1 MVAREDDN
9 KAAILDEALTRFVN
23 VYVQG
28 ENPDID
34 EFVRQYPQHQTLIR
48 RRIESLREIDSLF
61 DSLVRADEID
71 FAATATGYDLA
82 GRRIGQFEIREM
94 IGRGG
99 MGIVYLARDTKLK
112 RSVAIKSMPAE
123 LQANSRARTRFR
135 REAELLA
142 SLNHPNIAAIYD
154 IVEQEESA
162 GYLVLE
168 YVPGETLAQRIA
180 REPLRLED
188 AFSIGLQIAEA
199 VAAAHDKG
207 VVHRDL
213 KPGNIK
219 ITPEG
224 KVKVLDF
231 GLAKASP
238 PKGQSVETAVTRPGR
253 IMGTPA
259 YMSPEQACGKD
270 TDYRTD
276 IWSFGCIMY
285 EMLTGN
291 IPFEGETAT
300 DTVARILEREPDW
313 QALPQDTPTNIR
325 TLLRR
330 CLEKDPRRRLRD
342 IGDAAIEIR
351 ESLAPPATA
360 TAAALATPAPSPR
373 RWAMV
378 IGLIVIMLALLLA
391 VVGPVLREKLLGG
404 ASSGQIE
411 SLAVLPLQNLTGD
424 PNQEHY
430 AEGLTVELIAELG
443 KIGAMQV
450 KSRTSSMLYKELK
463 VDAIVE
469 GSLLRVG
476 EQVRLTAKLIHAPT
490 DTHLWV
496 DSYERDPPD
505 IPTLLSEMARTI
517 AEQIEIRLTPDEE
530 ALLAEKRP
538 VNPETHNTYLLGM
551 FYLNKQT
558 PEGTQKGLEYLQQ
571 AIDKDPSDAR
581 AYGAM
586 AMGYAVSAHGPGAS
600 PDAGRL
606 AREAAN
612 KALKLDNNL
621 AEAHAALAINKLY
634 GTRDWKTVEQSFQ
647 DALKLNSTLAVAR
660 AHYSW
665 YLQLFGRTDEALAQ
679 MRQAQTI
686 DPLSPLWPAWLG
698 TQYLWAGQPDKAIEK
713 AQESLDLA
721 PDFPVALS
729 VLGSVYAE
737 KGMYEEAIKEY
748 RKAADLSPIWRSSLA
763 STYAQAG
770 RLDEARSLLA
780 ELEADPTPW
789 DVFFIAEIYAV
800 LGEKDQVFRWL
811 ETAFEPPQ
819 HSYVPWI
826 KHFPG
831 FKPLRDDPR
840 FADLLRRMNLPE

>member
-391 VVGPVLREKLLGG
+391 VVGPCCTK
-404 ASSGQIE
+404 
-411 SLAVLPLQNLTGD
+411 
-424 PNQEHY
+424 
-430 AEGLTVELIAELG
+430 
-443 KIGAMQV
+443 
-450 KSRTSSMLYKELK
+450 
-463 VDAIVE
+463 
-469 GSLLRVG
+469 
-476 EQVRLTAKLIHAPT
+476 
-490 DTHLWV
+490 
-496 DSYERDPPD
+496 
-505 IPTLLSEMARTI
+505 IPTSLFR
-517 AEQIEIRLTPDEE
+517 RL
-530 ALLAEKRP
+530 R
-538 VNPETHNTYLLGM
+538 
-551 FYLNKQT
+551 
-558 PEGTQKGLEYLQQ
+558 
-571 AIDKDPSDAR
+571 
-581 AYGAM
+581 
-586 AMGYAVSAHGPGAS
+586 
-600 PDAGRL
+600 
-606 AREAAN
+606 
-612 KALKLDNNL
+612 
-621 AEAHAALAINKLY
+621 
-634 GTRDWKTVEQSFQ
+634 
-647 DALKLNSTLAVAR
+647 
-660 AHYSW
+660 
-665 YLQLFGRTDEALAQ
+665 
-679 MRQAQTI
+679 
-686 DPLSPLWPAWLG
+686 
-698 TQYLWAGQPDKAIEK
+698 
-713 AQESLDLA
+713 
-721 PDFPVALS
+721 
-729 VLGSVYAE
+729 GS
-737 KGMYEEAIKEY
+737 
-748 RKAADLSPIWRSSLA
+748 
-763 STYAQAG
+763 
-770 RLDEARSLLA
+770 
-780 ELEADPTPW
+780 
-789 DVFFIAEIYAV
+789 
-800 LGEKDQVFRWL
+800 
-811 ETAFEPPQ
+811 
-819 HSYVPWI
+819 
-826 KHFPG
+826 
-831 FKPLRDDPR
+831 
-840 FADLLRRMNLPE
+840 

>member
-259 YMSPEQACGKD
+259 YMSPEQAC
-270 TDYRTD
+270 
-276 IWSFGCIMY
+276 
-285 EMLTGN
+285 
-291 IPFEGETAT
+291 
-300 DTVARILEREPDW
+300 
-313 QALPQDTPTNIR
+313 
-325 TLLRR
+325 
-330 CLEKDPRRRLRD
+330 
-342 IGDAAIEIR
+342 
-351 ESLAPPATA
+351 
-360 TAAALATPAPSPR
+360 
-373 RWAMV
+373 
-378 IGLIVIMLALLLA
+378 
-391 VVGPVLREKLLGG
+391 
-404 ASSGQIE
+404 
-411 SLAVLPLQNLTGD
+411 
-424 PNQEHY
+424 
-430 AEGLTVELIAELG
+430 
-443 KIGAMQV
+443 
-450 KSRTSSMLYKELK
+450 
-463 VDAIVE
+463 
-469 GSLLRVG
+469 
-476 EQVRLTAKLIHAPT
+476 
-490 DTHLWV
+490 
-496 DSYERDPPD
+496 
-505 IPTLLSEMARTI
+505 
-517 AEQIEIRLTPDEE
+517 
-530 ALLAEKRP
+530 
-538 VNPETHNTYLLGM
+538 
-551 FYLNKQT
+551 
-558 PEGTQKGLEYLQQ
+558 
-571 AIDKDPSDAR
+571 
-581 AYGAM
+581 
-586 AMGYAVSAHGPGAS
+586 
-600 PDAGRL
+600 
-606 AREAAN
+606 
-612 KALKLDNNL
+612 
-621 AEAHAALAINKLY
+621 
-634 GTRDWKTVEQSFQ
+634 
-647 DALKLNSTLAVAR
+647 
-660 AHYSW
+660 
-665 YLQLFGRTDEALAQ
+665 
-679 MRQAQTI
+679 
-686 DPLSPLWPAWLG
+686 
-698 TQYLWAGQPDKAIEK
+698 
-713 AQESLDLA
+713 
-721 PDFPVALS
+721 
-729 VLGSVYAE
+729 
-737 KGMYEEAIKEY
+737 
-748 RKAADLSPIWRSSLA
+748 
-763 STYAQAG
+763 
-770 RLDEARSLLA
+770 
-780 ELEADPTPW
+780 
-789 DVFFIAEIYAV
+789 
-800 LGEKDQVFRWL
+800 
-811 ETAFEPPQ
+811 
-819 HSYVPWI
+819 
-826 KHFPG
+826 
-831 FKPLRDDPR
+831 
-840 FADLLRRMNLPE
+840 